1 MLNTLLLLSGNDIPF
16 IQAQISIHQP
26 TIKEIG
32 YIGEEEFHVGSRF
45 LLFNKDNLDLA
56 DVVTELNTLDNA
68 VTQNTNIINNIKD
81 KVTIYTDTY
90 NDGNIKIEYG
100 EV

>member
-1 MLNTLLLLSGNDIPF
+1 MAI
-16 IQAQISIHQP
+16 
-26 TIKEIG
+26 TITVDPYEKQNFVDGQVLIAEQMNHIEDG
-32 YIGEEEFHVGSRF
+32 IY
-45 LLFNKDNLDLA
+45 KDNLDLA
-56 DVVTELNTLDNA
+56 EVVTELNTLDNA
-68 VTQNTNIINNIKD
+68 VTQNTNIINGIKD

>member
-1 MLNTLLLLSGNDIPF
+1 MAI
-16 IQAQISIHQP
+16 
-26 TIKEIG
+26 TITVDPYEKQNFVDGQVLIAEQMNHIEDG
-32 YIGEEEFHVGSRF
+32 IY
-45 LLFNKDNLDLA
+45 KDNLDLA
-56 DVVTELNTLDNA
+56 EVVTELNILDNA
-68 VTQNTNIINNIKD
+68 VTQNTTIINNIKD

>member
-1 MLNTLLLLSGNDIPF
+1 MAI
-16 IQAQISIHQP
+16 
-26 TIKEIG
+26 TITVDPYEKQNFVDGQVLIAEQMNHIG
-32 YIGEEEFHVGSRF
+32 DGIY
-45 LLFNKDNLDLA
+45 KDNLDLA
-56 DVVTELNTLDNA
+56 DVVTELNILDNA

>member
-1 MLNTLLLLSGNDIPF
+1 MAI
-16 IQAQISIHQP
+16 
-26 TIKEIG
+26 TITVDPYEKQNFVDGQVLIAEQMNHIG
-32 YIGEEEFHVGSRF
+32 DGIY
-45 LLFNKDNLDLA
+45 KDNLDLA

>member
-1 MLNTLLLLSGNDIPF
+1 MAI
-16 IQAQISIHQP
+16 
-26 TIKEIG
+26 TITVDPYEKQNFVDGQVLIAEQMNHIEDG
-32 YIGEEEFHVGSRF
+32 IY
-45 LLFNKDNLDLA
+45 KDNLDLA
-56 DVVTELNTLDNA
+56 EVVTELNTLDNA

>member
-1 MLNTLLLLSGNDIPF
+1 MAI
-16 IQAQISIHQP
+16 
-26 TIKEIG
+26 TITVDPYEKQNFVDGQVLIAEQMNHIEDG
-32 YIGEEEFHVGSRF
+32 IY
-45 LLFNKDNLDLA
+45 KDNLDLA

>member
-1 MLNTLLLLSGNDIPF
+1 MAI
-16 IQAQISIHQP
+16 
-26 TIKEIG
+26 TITVDPYEKQNFVDGQVLIAEQMNHIEDG
-32 YIGEEEFHVGSRF
+32 IY
-45 LLFNKDNLDLA
+45 KDNLDLA
-56 DVVTELNTLDNA
+56 EVVTELNTLDNA
-68 VTQNTNIINNIKD
+68 VTQNTTIINNIKD

>member
-1 MLNTLLLLSGNDIPF
+1 MAI
-16 IQAQISIHQP
+16 
-26 TIKEIG
+26 TITVDPYEKQNFVDGQVLIAEQMNHIEDG
-32 YIGEEEFHVGSRF
+32 IY
-45 LLFNKDNLDLA
+45 KDNLDLA
-56 DVVTELNTLDNA
+56 DVVTELNILDNA

>member
-1 MLNTLLLLSGNDIPF
+1 MAI
-16 IQAQISIHQP
+16 
-26 TIKEIG
+26 TITVDPYEKQNFVDGQVLIAEQMNHIEDG
-32 YIGEEEFHVGSRF
+32 IY
-45 LLFNKDNLDLA
+45 KDNLDLA

-68 VTQNTNIINNIKD
+68 VTQNTTIINNIKD

>member
-1 MLNTLLLLSGNDIPF
+1 MAIAITVDPYEKQNFVDGQVLIAEQMNHIEDGIY
-16 IQAQISIHQP
+16 
-26 TIKEIG
+26 KG
-32 YIGEEEFHVGSRF
+32 
-45 LLFNKDNLDLA
+45 NLDLA
-56 DVVTELNTLDNA
+56 EVVTELNILDNA
-68 VTQNTNIINNIKD
+68 VTQNTTIINNIKD